1 MLHVC
6 ECCAV
11 IAAVLRVI
19 TKSLKLRYS
28 LCLLVVATV
37 SRNTI
42 CMSKQSVVYVPGWN
56 VLMDYSLRLQI
67 SHPSPD
73 GKIILSEMIKN
84 LKKEKN
90 LKKKKKD
97 SMMNLWMCL
106 TEIILFLPISAENN
120 SSSFSDIMQMDGEQR
135 CCFIWIW
142 CLYWWLSW
150 NHRKHKKYRP
160 GEYHKF
166 SVKMIRFEFSLV
178 SEPMIFSFLI
188 SSPP

>member
-90 LKKKKKD
+90 LKKKKKKRLHD
-97 SMMNLWMCL
+97 EFVNVPHWNYSFSADFCREQLL
-106 TEIILFLPISAENN
+106 ILFRHYA
-120 SSSFSDIMQMDGEQR
+120 DGWR
-135 CCFIWIW
+135 AAVLFHLDLVFILMTVVKSQKTQKIQT
-142 CLYWWLSW
+142 WW
-150 NHRKHKKYRP
+150 
-160 GEYHKF
+160 
-166 SVKMIRFEFSLV
+166 V
-178 SEPMIFSFLI
+178 S
-188 SSPP
+188 

>member
-84 LKKEKN
+84 LKKEKD
-90 LKKKKKD
+90 LKKKKKKKTPWWICECA
-97 SMMNLWMCL
+97 SLKLFFFCRFLQRTTPHPFQTLCRWMESSGAVSSGSGVYIDDCREI
-106 TEIILFLPISAENN
+106 TENTKN
-120 SSSFSDIMQMDGEQR
+120 TD
-135 CCFIWIW
+135 
-142 CLYWWLSW
+142 
-150 NHRKHKKYRP
+150 
-160 GEYHKF
+160 
-166 SVKMIRFEFSLV
+166 LV
-178 SEPMIFSFLI
+178 SIINSV
-188 SSPP
+188 